1 MSRLASLLACLAALM
16 GASGVALAALA
27 AHADGG
33 DFGKLAAQFLI
44 LHAAALIGISAHGA
58 RALDDAR
65 AVLWLGFAL
74 ALGAILFSADLASL
88 AFLHGHARNRTCQ
101 LSRQIHLGRLEC
113 SGVKKG
119 ALKKEHLDG
128 HRGGDQDH
136 NKNDERAFVFHNHS
150 SFNHLH
156 LHFH

>member
-33 DFGKLAAQFLI
+33 DFGKLAAHFLI

-88 AFLHGHARNRTCQ
+88 AFLHGRLFPMAAPTGGSIMILSWLALAAVFFAR
-101 LSRQIHLGRLEC
+101 SR
-113 SGVKKG
+113 SG
-119 ALKKEHLDG
+119 L
-128 HRGGDQDH
+128 
-136 NKNDERAFVFHNHS
+136 
-150 SFNHLH
+150 
-156 LHFH
+156 

>member
-74 ALGAILFSADLASL
+74 ALGAILFSADLA
-88 AFLHGHARNRTCQ
+88 FLHGRLVPMAAPTGGSIMILSWLALAAVFFAR
-101 LSRQIHLGRLEC
+101 SR
-113 SGVKKG
+113 SG
-119 ALKKEHLDG
+119 L
-128 HRGGDQDH
+128 
-136 NKNDERAFVFHNHS
+136 
-150 SFNHLH
+150 
-156 LHFH
+156 